1 MEGEKKKGREREREN
16 NKHVLYIGKYMYI
29 YIFLQKHACD
39 SETFA
44 CIIFYLIYYLHVLC
58 LSIVQFGGEMSEL
71 DDAGT
76 YFDLGPQKVTQSGV
90 YYYMCSRN
98 NNFTNRSQKGKIIV
112 SRNALTFGR
121 IGWNGGS
128 VTLNK

>member
-1 MEGEKKKGREREREN
+1 M
-16 NKHVLYIGKYMYI
+16 YMYI
-29 YIFLQKHACD
+29 YIFMQKHACD

-44 CIIFYLIYYLHVLC
+44 CIIFDLIIIYYLHVLC